1 MHNGSYVSESRKL
14 MGIQVLDSLAL
25 EVARLETASSSHMN
39 SSTLLK
45 YKEARASVA
54 NMVCDL

>member
-1 MHNGSYVSESRKL
+1 

-25 EVARLETASSSHMN
+25 KVARLETASSSHKS

-45 YKEARASVA
+45 YKETRAAVA